1 MRKKFVVGIDAGLH
15 GGLALL
21 YGNETKQELLA
32 FQSLSTASSGTCAKS
47 FAGVLR
53 GFEKFSVVKP
63 TAVIEHPTQSNQRH
77 NSGHLQQGINY
88 GILIGVLQ
96 YFEYDFREIY
106 PVSWTSKYF
115 KVIDKNL
122 KKERG
127 ILVASRLTKKENLI
141 LPRARKP
148 HDGIADAICIAMY
161 SLQYL

>member
-1 MRKKFVVGIDAGLH
+1 MGKKFVVGIEPSAH

-21 YGNETKQELLA
+21 YGKETKQELLA
-32 FQSLSTASSGTCAKS
+32 FSCLSTASSGTCAKS

-53 GFEKFSVVKP
+53 GFEQFAGVKP
-63 TAVIEHPTQSNQRH
+63 SAVIEHPTQSNARH

-115 KVIDKNL
+115 RGMDKNL

-161 SLQYL
+161 ALQYL